1 MYISISYVAN
11 EYGGLNKIVQKIC
24 KYGVI
29 ILTNFT
35 RPAVPR
41 FLSNTMYNWNRNI
54 YVKQHVFFLYD
65 AGNPP
70 KINLK
75 YLVFIYMIIVI

>member
-1 MYISISYVAN
+1 MYIGILYVAN
-11 EYGGLNKIVQKIC
+11 EYGGPNKIVQKIC

-41 FLSNTMYNWNRNI
+41 FLSKT
-54 YVKQHVFFLYD
+54 L
-65 AGNPP
+65 
-70 KINLK
+70 
-75 YLVFIYMIIVI
+75 